1 MTRNKTYG
9 SWSIIVVY
17 IFFAIIGVS
26 VLTTQIDPSVLAFY
40 IVVSIITFTV
50 YAIDKSAAT
59 KGTWRT
65 SESTLHLL
73 SLVGGWPGALV
84 AQQKL
89 RHKSRKRFF
98 RFVYWMTVAL
108 NCAAFSWL
116 FTLGGAAKLQGL
128 IEAIV

>member
-1 MTRNKTYG
+1 MRNKTYVTG
-9 SWSIIVVY
+9 SIIVAY
-17 IFFAIIGVS
+17 SFFAIVGVA
-26 VLTTQIDPSVLAFY
+26 VLTGQLPLLAFAFY
-40 IVVSIITFTV
+40 MVTSIITFAV
-50 YAIDKSAAT
+50 YALDKSAAT
-59 KGTWRT
+59 KGARRT

-73 SLVGGWPGALV
+73 ALVGGWPGALV

-98 RFVYWMTVAL
+98 RFVYWMIVVL